1 MLQRTEYLD
10 IENEYGRLRYYKN
23 DQHMVEQY
31 HNQLFFEQEY
41 VLKHLSMFITDSKH
55 IIDIGAHVGSHS
67 ILYKKINPHAIVY
80 AFEPQKMMYSLLT
93 HNISSNNLDS
103 VYSYNCAVS
112 NYVGRGH
119 MCVSASDG
127 DNCGEPV
134 EYGSDKMFNLA
145 GVSLGDGGESV
156 QVVTVDSLKFSA
168 CDFIKIDVEGYEP
181 NVLVGALTT
190 IASFNPVISFEF
202 NQKRSPDIGMSSFDI
217 LDKLGYVYYNA
228 WQDNWIA
235 YKE

>member
-1 MLQRTEYLD
+1 
-10 IENEYGRLRYYKN
+10 
-23 DQHMVEQY
+23 
-31 HNQLFFEQEY
+31 
-41 VLKHLSMFITDSKH
+41 
-55 IIDIGAHVGSHS
+55 
-67 ILYKKINPHAIVY
+67 
-80 AFEPQKMMYSLLT
+80 
-93 HNISSNNLDS
+93 
-103 VYSYNCAVS
+103 
-112 NYVGRGH
+112 
-119 MCVSASDG
+119 
-127 DNCGEPV
+127 
-134 EYGSDKMFNLA
+134 
-145 GVSLGDGGESV
+145 V

-190 IASFNPVISFEF
+190 IASFSPVISFEF